1 MKYIRGN
8 IQHKSQVAEIGVS
21 NQYGYVLVVAMLAL
35 CLLSLMGIWALSTS
49 DFEFKIASNLQT
61 HESNFNIAEG
71 AARQEAAGVGFAR
84 AGNYEWY
91 QISDPEDLGQF
102 LRPPTLAEY
111 DPGGDITISGTFPAD
126 FNNQIYET
134 WPRQNLLKDAADDQ
148 YDYSYLVTY
157 LYPGNPPQ
165 GYSAADF
172 TGYRF
177 RISAHQKAF
186 VELGGIKLGRQI
198 MGN

>member
-8 IQHKSQVAEIGVS
+8 IPHKSQVAEIGAS
-21 NQYGYVLVVAMLAL
+21 NQHGYVLIVAMLVL

-49 DFEFKIASNLQT
+49 DFELKIASNLQT
-61 HESNFNIAEG
+61 LESNFNIAEG

-84 AGNYEWY
+84 AGSYEWY
-91 QISDPEDLGQF
+91 QISDPEQLTQF
-102 LRPPTLAEY
+102 LIPPTADY
-111 DPGGDITISGTFPAD
+111 DPGGDITISGTFPND
-126 FNNQIYET
+126 FQNKVYET
-134 WPRQNLLKDAADDQ
+134 WPRQNLLQDAGDDQ

-157 LYPGNPPQ
+157 LYPGDPPP

-177 RISAHQKAF
+177 RISARQKVF
-186 VELGGIKLGRQI
+186 VEIGGIKLGRQI